1 MESAS
6 GATYLSKKY
15 LQAYDEK
22 RKKYIAKQAKKEAA
36 KAQSQQAANN
46 MVIQPKSQQ
55 KADEANAQPN
65 VEAVQ

>member
-22 RKKYIAKQAKKEAA
+22 RKKYIAKQAKKEAT
-36 KAQSQQAANN
+36 
-46 MVIQPKSQQ
+46 
-55 KADEANAQPN
+55 
-65 VEAVQ
+65 